1 MPIQWDESL
10 RLGVPAIDKQHEEIF
25 VYFNK
30 LTDAIQKGA
39 GRSVVIDILAYLD
52 YYVSNHFSEEELTM
66 EDCKYPYIEEQCEQH
81 STFKG
86 NITTLSSLLNTNGP
100 TQEISLKLDAE
111 LIRYFINHVHKLD
124 KALAD
129 YIKLQTI

>member
-1 MPIQWDESL
+1 MTIQWDESL

-25 VYFNK
+25 VYFDK
-30 LTDAIQKGA
+30 LTDAIQKGD
-39 GRSVVIDILAYLD
+39 GRSAVIDLLAYLD
-52 YYVSNHFSEEELTM
+52 YYVSIHFSDEELTM
-66 EDCKYPYIEEQCEQH
+66 EGCKYPYIEEQRKQH

-86 NITTLSSLLNTNGP
+86 NITTLSSLLNTNVP
-100 TQEISLKLDAE
+100 PQEISIKLDAE
-111 LIRYFINHVHKLD
+111 LIRYFIIHVHKLD